1 MAWEGL
7 CTTQSSNKE
16 SIPTMQGLPL
26 VTETTVQNE
35 EHLEQVQD
43 KGALG
48 AKLVQRYSASLVT
61 SRVTY
66 CPYCP
71 LVTLGLVYYELA
83 MNESLG
89 SLGVSSPTWMCLHTQ
104 TWTHTHSERDLSSC
118 YMLYTLKFIYAS
130 S

>member
-7 CTTQSSNKE
+7 CTTRSFNKE
-16 SIPTMQGLPL
+16 PIPTMQGLPL

-48 AKLVQRYSASLVT
+48 AKLVQRYSASLVS
-61 SRVTY
+61 SRVIY
-66 CPYCP
+66 CPS
-71 LVTLGLVYYELA
+71 LVALGLVYYELA

-89 SLGVSSPTWMCLHTQ
+89 SLGVSSPTWL
-104 TWTHTHSERDLSSC
+104 WLHTHSERDLSSC

-130 S
+130 SWERIYK

>member
-7 CTTQSSNKE
+7 CTTQSFNKE
-16 SIPTMQGLPL
+16 PIPTMQGLPL

-43 KGALG
+43 KGTLG
-48 AKLVQRYSASLVT
+48 GKLVQRYSASLVT

-66 CPYCP
+66 CSS

-89 SLGVSSPTWMCLHTQ
+89 SLGVSSAT
-104 TWTHTHSERDLSSC
+104 
-118 YMLYTLKFIYAS
+118 
-130 S
+130 

>member
-1 MAWEGL
+1 MAREGL
-7 CTTQSSNKE
+7 CTTQSFSKE
-16 SIPTMQGLPL
+16 SIPTMQGPPL

-48 AKLVQRYSASLVT
+48 ATLVQRYSASLVT

-66 CPYCP
+66 CP
-71 LVTLGLVYYELA
+71 LVALGLVYYELA
-83 MNESLG
+83 MKESLR
-89 SLGVSSPTWMCLHTQ
+89 
-104 TWTHTHSERDLSSC
+104 RDLSSC

>member
-1 MAWEGL
+1 MAWEEL
-7 CTTQSSNKE
+7 CTTQTFNKE
-16 SIPTMQGLPL
+16 PIPTMQGLPL

-43 KGALG
+43 KGTLG

-66 CPYCP
+66 CSS

-89 SLGVSSPTWMCLHTQ
+89 SLGVSSATWLCLY
-104 TWTHTHSERDLSSC
+104 THTKSERDLSSC
-118 YMLYTLKFIYAS
+118 YMLYTLKFTYAS
-130 S
+130 SWEKNL